1 MSTTIDAT
9 RQPQATAV
17 PAGRRAD
24 PTAPSA
30 TKRVLLIAAL
40 SLGLLVTMVPFLW
53 MLVGSLKTQA
63 ELLQQPPT
71 FVPENATAAN
81 YERLWERLD
90 FPRFFWNSTFIA
102 LMITLSNLLF
112 CSMVGYALAKLRF
125 AGRNALFVLVLGT
138 LLVPGAVTLVPL
150 FVLISKL
157 GMVDTYW
164 AVILPAAAGPLG
176 VFLMRQFML
185 GIPDDLL
192 EAARVDGAREFT
204 VFWKVVLP
212 LSTPALAAL
221 AIVTFLPA
229 WNALLWPLVVL
240 TSQENF
246 TLPVALAIFARG
258 QFQADYGLLM
268 AGSVVLVLPVIIVFL
283 LLQKRFTQSVT
294 MTGIKG

>member
-1 MSTTIDAT
+1 VTTLDTPRPTPIPVAAP
-9 RQPQATAV
+9 RKRSAM
-17 PAGRRAD
+17 GRWWVYA
-24 PTAPSA
+24 
-30 TKRVLLIAAL
+30 LLA
-40 SLGLLVTMVPFLW
+40 LGLLLTVIPFVW
-53 MLVGSLKTQA
+53 MLSGSFKTQR
-63 ELLQQPPT
+63 ELLQPGVSLVPQDPT
-71 FVPENATAAN
+71 TAN
-81 YERLWERLD
+81 YERFWERLNL
-90 FPRFFWNSTFIA
+90 PRFFWNSFFIA
-102 LMITLSNLLF
+102 GMITVANLLF

-125 AGRNALFVLVLGT
+125 AGRNALFLLVLGT
-138 LLVPGAVTLVPL
+138 LLVPGSVTLVPL
-150 FVLISKL
+150 FVLMAKL
-157 GMVDTYW
+157 ELVDTPW
-164 AVILPAAAGPLG
+164 AVILPVAAGPLG

-204 VFWKVVLP
+204 VFWKIVLP
-212 LSTPALAAL
+212 LSAPALAAL

-240 TSQENF
+240 TSQDNF

-283 LLQKRFTQSVT
+283 LLQKRFTESVT